1 LEAIQRIEA
10 RFCFAK
16 TIMYLANIPE
26 LDVRV
31 ERAWEIA
38 VKDTAGAGFGGAC
51 AAGMQRTM
59 RNFVGERG

>member
-1 LEAIQRIEA
+1 
-10 RFCFAK
+10 
-16 TIMYLANIPE
+16 MYLANIPE

-38 VKDTAGAGFGGAC
+38 SKDLAGAGFGGAC
-51 AAGMQRTM
+51 AAGMQRTL

>member
-1 LEAIQRIEA
+1 
-10 RFCFAK
+10 
-16 TIMYLANIPE
+16 MYLANIPE

-38 VKDTAGAGFGGAC
+38 SNDMAAAGFGGDC

>member
-1 LEAIQRIEA
+1 
-10 RFCFAK
+10 
-16 TIMYLANIPE
+16 MYLANIPE

-38 VKDTAGAGFGGAC
+38 SKDMAGAAFVDAC

>member
-1 LEAIQRIEA
+1 LETVQRTEA
-10 RFCFAK
+10 RFCFTK
-16 TIMYLANIPE
+16 TIMYLGNIPE

-31 ERAWEIA
+31 EQAWEIA
-38 VKDTAGAGFGGAC
+38 SNDTAGAGFGGDC